1 MMPLV
6 DSGHCYLDIL
16 KLIME
21 MNLALGKYLKVRK
34 NGVLS
39 LMLMRVPC
47 ILLNQFYLRNLIHMI
62 HVIMPCMVLNKTVSF
77 ER

>member
-21 MNLALGKYLKVRK
+21 MNLALRKYLKVRK

-39 LMLMRVPC
+39 LKLMRVPH
-47 ILLNQFYLRNLIHMI
+47 ILLYQSYPRNLIHMI
-62 HVIMPCMVLNKTVSF
+62 HVVMPCMVLNKTVSF

>member
-21 MNLALGKYLKVRK
+21 MNLALRKYLKVRK

-39 LMLMRVPC
+39 LKLMRVPH
-47 ILLNQFYLRNLIHMI
+47 ILLYQFYPRNLIHMI
-62 HVIMPCMVLNKTVSF
+62 HVVMPCMVLNKTVSF